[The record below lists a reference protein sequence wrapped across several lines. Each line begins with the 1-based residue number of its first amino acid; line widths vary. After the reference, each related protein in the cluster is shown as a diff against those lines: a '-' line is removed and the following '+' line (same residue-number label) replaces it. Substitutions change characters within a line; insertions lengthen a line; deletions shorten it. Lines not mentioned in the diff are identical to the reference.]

1 MSKHPIKQ
9 YSIQD
14 VDGAEVNTDKEKYQA
29 SDMSSLHSDDS
40 ALI

>member
-1 MSKHPIKQ
+1 MSKHPRKL

-14 VDGAEVNTDKEKYQA
+14 VDGAEVDTDKEQCQA
-29 SDMSSLHSDDS
+29 SDMSSLHSDDG